1 VKETAGAI
9 CRATGMATGRNDAAK
24 ARPESARTDLES
36 MFGAAEKV
44 AAGGLTSEVAIDA
57 QVVFCMAGI

>member
-1 VKETAGAI
+1 
-9 CRATGMATGRNDAAK
+9 MATGRNDAAK